1 MKVELRYWPEV
12 VGDFKAL
19 PSFALQAMAMKH
31 LVGLEKR
38 HNYGTP
44 LTDHPIWGD
53 LSDCWKIYL
62 DESHDADPRWRIIY
76 RLRPDTEAPEIAE
89 ILIIGPRA
97 DDAVYV
103 HVMTRLGR
111 ELGPRH
117 PSRFA
122 NLS

>member
-1 MKVELRYWPEV
+1 
-12 VGDFKAL
+12 
-19 PSFALQAMAMKH
+19 MKH

-38 HNYGTP
+38 HDYGTP

-62 DESHDADPRWRIIY
+62 DESHDANPRWRIIY
-76 RLRPDTEAPEIAE
+76 RLLPNPEAPEIAE
-89 ILIIGPRA
+89 ILIIGPRDA
-97 DDAVYV
+97 DAVYV
-103 HVMTRLGR
+103 EVMERLGR

-122 NLS
+122 NPS